1 MLPVALTCP
10 AWWVA
15 RWTVRMLTSLALVI
29 ACSLGAAALPDGTG
43 GPDWA
48 APATGAAPS
57 VSGDRSGP
65 DRALA
70 ARAGSGSAEVDVAG
84 VVDRSVPSAGSFPPA
99 AVPRAAVVPAGR
111 QHALVGLTPAT
122 LGSRAPPVR

>member
-29 ACSLGAAALPDGTG
+29 ACSLGAAALPGGTP
-43 GPDWA
+43 GPDRT
-48 APATGAAPS
+48 APATGAAPA
-57 VSGDRSGP
+57 VFGE
-65 DRALA
+65 RAGA
-70 ARAGSGSAEVDVAG
+70 ERAIGVRAGSGSADVAG
-84 VVDRSVPSAGSFPPA
+84 GVVERSVPSARSFPPA
-99 AVPRAAVVPAGR
+99 AAPRAAVVPAGR